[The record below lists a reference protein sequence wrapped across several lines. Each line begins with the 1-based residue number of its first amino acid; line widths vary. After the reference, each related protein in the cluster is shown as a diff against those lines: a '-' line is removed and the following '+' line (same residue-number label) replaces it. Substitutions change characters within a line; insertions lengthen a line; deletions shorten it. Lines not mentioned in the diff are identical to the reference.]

1 MNNAMHKI
9 IPVFLLFVQIM
20 IGQDYQMRMSGF
32 NAMSN
37 SSTYSEGWWDDGVH
51 IRGSLG
57 APVISES
64 TGAGV
69 GLTSGFWV
77 VTQGFYTQP
86 PIVEHFIIMDD
97 ELNVGEGVNLSAK
110 FSDFNGI
117 LNAKIF
123 VNIGGADSV
132 LSFPMERTDSTF
144 TAFIPDS
151 LVKIENFIVSAEVVD
166 SLSYAARSGYLT
178 APVRFGEDVPT
189 SRVDDS
195 AYPLGIPDEKW
206 RLVSFPG
213 ELENGTLTSKGL
225 SEKHIFYSRDWES
238 NEWFVP
244 DTLYLGEAYWFKH
257 IYDKDIDFTPG
268 AGVSLALESYD
279 MELFPGWNFIGNPFF
294 VSVPIA
300 LDQGDFNGP
309 YSYGMDDK
317 DGWSEVVSEMQPW
330 GGYLIYNNTD
340 TLQTIELKP
349 TSLVEANSDTAF
361 SLNQNRQISKL
372 PPRVAMNSWRLR
384 ISADSENYFDHN
396 NYIGRDFRSTEGLD
410 RGDIYEPPMIDG
422 HLAVGLSPE
431 SDGGYYHTTDIRS
444 VNETNGVWDLRVLAR
459 KKDGPVDVQFHSVKE
474 PPENIVVA
482 LVDLQT
488 RTPYRDIMET
498 GIAIAE
504 KSTVGYDM
512 KVVIGGSDFVDNEIQ
527 RILDGMPTQYSL
539 GYNYPNPFNAN
550 TRLDYSLPVRS
561 HVSIRLYNMLGQEVA
576 VLVNEE
582 QPYGNRY
589 VVWDGLNKQ
598 GSVVASGVY
607 LAEFRAGSFLA
618 TRKMILMK

>member
-1 MNNAMHKI
+1 M
-9 IPVFLLFVQIM
+9 
-20 IGQDYQMRMSGF
+20 
-32 NAMSN
+32 
-37 SSTYSEGWWDDGVH
+37 
-51 IRGSLG
+51 
-57 APVISES
+57 
-64 TGAGV
+64 
-69 GLTSGFWV
+69 
-77 VTQGFYTQP
+77 
-86 PIVEHFIIMDD
+86 
-97 ELNVGEGVNLSAK
+97 
-110 FSDFNGI
+110 
-117 LNAKIF
+117 
-123 VNIGGADSV
+123 
-132 LSFPMERTDSTF
+132 
-144 TAFIPDS
+144 
-151 LVKIENFIVSAEVVD
+151 
-166 SLSYAARSGYLT
+166 
-178 APVRFGEDVPT
+178 
-189 SRVDDS
+189 
-195 AYPLGIPDEKW
+195 
-206 RLVSFPG
+206 
-213 ELENGTLTSKGL
+213 
-225 SEKHIFYSRDWES
+225 
-238 NEWFVP
+238 P

-257 IYDKDIDFTPG
+257 IYNKDIDFTPG
-268 AGVSLALESYD
+268 AGVSLPLESYD

-294 VSVPIA
+294 VSVPIV

-309 YSYGMDDK
+309 YSYGIDDK

-330 GGYLIYNNTD
+330 GGYLVYNNTD

-349 TSLVEANSDTAF
+349 TSLVEANTDTAF

-396 NYIGRDFRSTEGLD
+396 NYIGRDFRSNEGLD

-431 SDGGYYHTTDIRS
+431 ADGGYYHTTDIRS
-444 VNETNGVWDLRVLAR
+444 VNKTNGVWDLRILAG

-474 PPENIVVA
+474 TPENIVVA
-482 LVDLQT
+482 LVDLQS

-498 GIAIAE
+498 GITIAE

-512 KVVIGGSDFVDNEIQ
+512 KMVIGEEDFVNNEIQ

-589 VVWDGLNKQ
+589 VVWDGLNNQ
-598 GSVVASGVY
+598 GSAVASGVY

>member
-57 APVISES
+57 APVISKS

-294 VSVPIA
+294 VSVPID
-300 LDQGDFNGP
+300 LDQGNFNGP

-330 GGYLIYNNTD
+330 GGYLVYNNTD
-340 TLQTIELKP
+340 TLQIVELKP
-349 TSLVEANSDTAF
+349 TSLVEANSDTTF

-372 PPRVAMNSWRLR
+372 PPRVVMNSWRLR

-410 RGDIYEPPMIDG
+410 RGDIYEPPMING
-422 HLAVGLSPE
+422 HLAVGLSPQ

-444 VNETNGVWDLRVLAR
+444 VNETNGVWDLRILAG
-459 KKDGPVDVQFHSVKE
+459 KKDGSVDVQIHSVKD
-474 PPENIVVA
+474 PPENIVIA
-482 LVDLQT
+482 LVDLQS

-498 GIAIAE
+498 GIIISE

-512 KVVIGGSDFVDNEIQ
+512 KVVIGESDFVDNEIQ
-527 RILDGMPTQYSL
+527 RILDGMPTQYAL

-589 VVWDGLNKQ
+589 VVWDGLNNQ
-598 GSVVASGVY
+598 GNVVASGVY
-607 LAEFRAGSFLA
+607 LAEFKAGSFLA

>member
-1 MNNAMHKI
+1 MNISMHRI
-9 IPVFLLFVQIM
+9 IPVFLLFTQMI

-32 NAMSN
+32 SSMSN
-37 SSTYSEGWWDDGVH
+37 NSTYSEGWWDDG
-51 IRGSLG
+51 IQIKGSLG
-57 APVISES
+57 APVISQS

-86 PIVEHFIIMDD
+86 PIVDHFVIMDD
-97 ELNVGEGVNLSAK
+97 ELNVGEGVNLMAK

-117 LNAKIF
+117 LNAKIY
-123 VNIGGADSV
+123 VNVGGQDSV

-151 LVKIENFIVSAEVVD
+151 LVKIENFIVSAEVID
-166 SLSYAARSGYLT
+166 SLSYAARSSYLT
-178 APVRFGEDVPT
+178 APVRFGEDVSS

-213 ELENGTLTSKGL
+213 ELENGTLTSTGL
-225 SEKHIFYSRDWES
+225 NEKHVFYSRDWES

-257 IYDKDIDFTPG
+257 MYDKDIDFTPG
-268 AGVSLALESYD
+268 SGVSLPLQSYD

-294 VSVPIA
+294 ISVPIA
-300 LDQGDFNGP
+300 LDQGDFYGP
-309 YSYGMDDK
+309 ISYGMDDK
-317 DGWSEVVSEMQPW
+317 NGWSEVVSDMQPW
-330 GGYLIYNNTD
+330 GGYLIYNYTD
-340 TLQTIELKP
+340 SLQIVELKP
-349 TSLVEANSDTAF
+349 TSLVEANSDTSF
-361 SLNQNRQISKL
+361 TLNQDRQISKL

-384 ISADSENYFDHN
+384 ISADSEHYFDHN
-396 NYIGRDFRSTEGLD
+396 NYIGRDFRSMEGLD

-444 VNETNGVWDLRVLAR
+444 INETNGVWDLRVLAG
-459 KKDGPVDVQFHSVKE
+459 KKDGPVDVQFHSIKE
-474 PPENIVVA
+474 PAENIVIA
-482 LVDLQT
+482 LVDLQS

-498 GIAIAE
+498 GIMISE

-512 KVVIGGSDFVDNEIQ
+512 KVVIGEEDFVNNEIQ
-527 RILDGMPTQYSL
+527 RILDGMPTQYAL

-589 VVWDGLNKQ
+589 VVWDGLNNQ
-598 GSVVASGVY
+598 GSAVASGVY